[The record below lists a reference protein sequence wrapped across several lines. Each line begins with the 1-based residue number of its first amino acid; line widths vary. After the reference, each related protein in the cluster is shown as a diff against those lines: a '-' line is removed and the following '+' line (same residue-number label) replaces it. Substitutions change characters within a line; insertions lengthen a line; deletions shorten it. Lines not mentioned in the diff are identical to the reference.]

1 MKILLWQYCGDT
13 VCYVFI
19 TAVNAPDL
27 CLNQCKMKIG
37 RTELIHRDRGWNSQH
52 EGCDGNL
59 ASIKLN
65 NINPW
70 WPSKLLLGCKHEI
83 PYPFPVRQFKFGN
96 EKVISFHTLLGMW
109 VLVHAE
115 ISVDLCSLKW
125 RVFNTS
131 VTRFRSKWSGSLF
144 IGDDRC
150 LRHITEPCSVVS
162 VADNSAVED
171 YTIQLN
177 VIIVVI

>member
-1 MKILLWQYCGDT
+1 MWD
-13 VCYVFI
+13 
-19 TAVNAPDL
+19 
-27 CLNQCKMKIG
+27 
-37 RTELIHRDRGWNSQH
+37 
-52 EGCDGNL
+52 
-59 ASIKLN
+59 
-65 NINPW
+65 
-70 WPSKLLLGCKHEI
+70 EI
-83 PYPFPVRQFKFGN
+83 PYPFPVRQLKFWN

-162 VADNSAVED
+162 VANNSAVED

-177 VIIVVI
+177 VIIVVIWFMGVPLWRVACLHVEYGLGSTQYAFNLYFFVFKKQSPNFADASRYASFSLI